1 MSPRSA
7 PARFQ
12 RGMALVTSLILL
24 LIITIIALSMFRS
37 FGSQEKIA
45 GNLREKDRALHA
57 AVSAEQY
64 AEWWLTTPNG
74 AIAAGSPVTCTA
86 AAAVLNAN
94 NNEGQICTLASAL
107 TNLMGLGSP
116 IGAPPNG
123 YVAQIP
129 LPWPTTYVQ
138 YSPPGMSTPAQ
149 PADPNGDPAFA
160 WTPGFYITDLGQA
173 ADAQGEAYLID
184 AFSSGATSG
193 TVAVVE
199 STYEVQQG
207 VVNRGGL

>member
-7 PARFQ
+7 PPRVQ
-12 RGMALVTSLILL
+12 RGMALVTSLMLL

-37 FGSQEKIA
+37 FGSQERIA

-74 AIAAGSPVTCTA
+74 AIAASGPVGCTITPVKLSA
-86 AAAVLNAN
+86 NAG
-94 NNEGQICTLASAL
+94 EGQICTLASSL
-107 TNLMGLGSP
+107 TTLMGLP
-116 IGAPPNG
+116 FN
-123 YVAQIP
+123 YDVAQIP

-138 YSPPGMSTPAQ
+138 YSPPGMSTPTQ
-149 PADPNGDPAFA
+149 PADPNGDPPFF
-160 WTPGFYITDLGQA
+160 WTPGFYITDVGLA

-184 AFSSGATSG
+184 AFSSGGAPG
-193 TVAVVE
+193 TVALVE